1 VPRRVAY
8 ALDGAILAL
17 GAPLGLGIVRS
28 LASRAPFP
36 SWLWRDFGNE
46 AWTYGYVALSTMVAF
61 SAFGFALGRQAD
73 RLSELSET
81 DPLTGLRNRRRF
93 QRRLEK
99 EFERAKRY
107 GIPLSLLL
115 IDVDGLKDVNDRY
128 GHRAGDAALRKAA
141 EAIRETARNTDIGAR
156 WGGDEF
162 ALLAPSTERDDA
174 VRLAERVRNIT
185 ALGLPQGG
193 LPATTVSVGLAT
205 FDPERP
211 LAAAEDLVRA
221 ADVALYLAKTSGRNR
236 VTAGGTPVPGR

>member
-1 VPRRVAY
+1 MPRRVAY
-8 ALDGAILAL
+8 ALSGAILAL
-17 GAPLGLGIVRS
+17 GAPLGLGVVRS
-28 LASRAPFP
+28 LAFRAPLP
-36 SWLWRDFGNE
+36 GWLPRDFGDE
-46 AWTYGYVALSTMVAF
+46 AWTYLYVALSTIVAF

-93 QRRLEK
+93 QERLEE

-115 IDVDGLKDVNDRY
+115 IDVDGLKGVNDRY
-128 GHRAGDAALRKAA
+128 GHRAGDAALHKAA
-141 EAIRETARNTDIGAR
+141 GAIRESARMTDIGAR

-162 ALLAPSTERDDA
+162 VLLAPSTGRDDA
-174 VRLAERVRNIT
+174 VRLAERVRSIT

-193 LPATTVSVGLAT
+193 VPPTTVSVGLAT

-211 LAAAEDLVRA
+211 AAAPEDLLRA
-221 ADVALYLAKTSGRNR
+221 ADVALYRAKTSGRNR
-236 VTAGGTPVPGR
+236 VAAGTPGVPGR